1 MGQPALIT
9 PSRSLLVPRHGF
21 RKPSRP
27 MLDPADSINRG
38 LVGCW
43 PLGDVGGTARTADIS
58 GNNNGG
64 TLTSITTAAALGASH
79 HGGMA
84 LALGG
89 TSYVSLPNTAILHNG
104 AISVVCWVNLAAL
117 TNAYSAVFSAN
128 NNPSGVWQLFV
139 KSTGQLAVYVMGAA
153 LLDYDG
159 GGANT
164 LTTSKWYCLGFSY
177 DSKSGLTGIVNG
189 GVDATVA
196 ANGALTNPNTT
207 TTIGHD
213 TANANREVNGRIEG
227 VRQWNRALSKAEW
240 RRLYVEPYAGIVERA
255 PRWRVG
261 AAAVVS
267 SIVNRRTLGPRVGS
281 RGHY

>member
-1 MGQPALIT
+1 
-9 PSRSLLVPRHGF
+9 
-21 RKPSRP
+21 
-27 MLDPADSINRG
+27 MLDMSDPINKG

-64 TLTSITTAAALGASH
+64 TLTAITTAGTLGASH

-89 TSYVSLPNTAILHNG
+89 TSYVSLANTKVLHNA
-104 AISVVCWVNLAAL
+104 AISVVCWVKFTSLA
-117 TNAYSAVFSAN
+117 NSYSAVFSAN

-139 KSTGQLAVYVMGAA
+139 KTTGQLAVYVMASA

-164 LTTSKWYCLGFSY
+164 LTTGKWYCLGFSY
-177 DSKSGLTGIVNG
+177 DSKSGITGYVNG
-189 GVDATVA
+189 SVDATVA
-196 ANGALTNPNTT
+196 ANGPLGDPNTT

-213 TANANREVNGRIEG
+213 TVNANREVSGSIDG
-227 VRQWNRALSKAEW
+227 VRQWNRVLSKAEW
-240 RRLYVEPYAGIVERA
+240 RRLYTEPYAGLIERA

-261 AAAVVS
+261 KTAVAS
-267 SIVNRRTLGPRVGS
+267 TIVNRRTLGPRVGS
-281 RGHY
+281 RSAY